1 MVQNRRERSLKSHVL
16 RDAWNFTFQKKVRV
30 IIERWKEISIFLS
43 ARADRILFNKAYPKS
58 KTKNNKT
65 WMNQNIHKVIAQTVP
80 KSYEEIRVRCCLQE
94 ARKRKEV
101 SKELPCLLKKNSQQE
116 CCQFKSSPPP
126 LLHLPAFLLKP
137 VATLPPPGA

>member
-1 MVQNRRERSLKSHVL
+1 
-16 RDAWNFTFQKKVRV
+16 
-30 IIERWKEISIFLS
+30 
-43 ARADRILFNKAYPKS
+43 
-58 KTKNNKT
+58 
-65 WMNQNIHKVIAQTVP
+65 MNQNIHKVIAQTVP

-101 SKELPCLLKKNSQQE
+101 SKELPCLLKKNSQQK

-126 LLHLPAFLLKP
+126 PLHLPAFLLKP